1 MKISVLPLLAV
12 AGFISTTL
20 SAPTD
25 DNSLEPNARS
35 LVNLEKRCI
44 SDGRSCPQDRPE
56 LCCSGKCVW
65 TWFSGPI
72 CSYSTTM
79 LCIQPG
85 LHCTIDEQC
94 CSGKCQDKPLWGR
107 ICNVFAGSAV
117 SLDSLMEDKVTIG
130 DKVENKSD

>member
-1 MKISVLPLLAV
+1 
-12 AGFISTTL
+12 
-20 SAPTD
+20 
-25 DNSLEPNARS
+25 
-35 LVNLEKRCI
+35 
-44 SDGRSCPQDRPE
+44 
-56 LCCSGKCVW
+56 
-65 TWFSGPI
+65 
-72 CSYSTTM
+72 M